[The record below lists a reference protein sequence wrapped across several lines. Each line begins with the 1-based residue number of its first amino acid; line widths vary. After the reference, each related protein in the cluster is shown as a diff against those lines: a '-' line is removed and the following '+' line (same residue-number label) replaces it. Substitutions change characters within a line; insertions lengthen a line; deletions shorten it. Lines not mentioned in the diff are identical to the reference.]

1 MGIIF
6 LYYIIVKINNFS
18 FPSPRLLKWRLYIL
32 FDEFE
37 NISKSEKEKSE
48 LVIMLKNNTKKK
60 SSSSV
65 IRATHCTLGRVINFP
80 PYIPRSNIGI
90 TL

>member
-1 MGIIF
+1 M
-6 LYYIIVKINNFS
+6 KINNFS

-48 LVIMLKNNTKKK
+48 LVIMLKNNTKKIIIISNK
-60 SSSSV
+60 SYALHSGKG
-65 IRATHCTLGRVINFP
+65 H
-80 PYIPRSNIGI
+80 
-90 TL
+90 